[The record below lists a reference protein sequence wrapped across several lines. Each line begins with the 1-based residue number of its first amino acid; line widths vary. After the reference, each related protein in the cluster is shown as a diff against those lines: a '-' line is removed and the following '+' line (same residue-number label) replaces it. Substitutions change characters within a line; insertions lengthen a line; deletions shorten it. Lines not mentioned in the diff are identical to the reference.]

1 MSQPDSAADP
11 WAADRRA
18 AEAVVRHHAQLAE
31 TLGTYTAHL
40 LDAAD
45 RGDGQ
50 RVREV
55 REDLVKWLHADL
67 LPHAHA
73 EEGTLYR
80 EAAARPEGTLLVDG
94 MLNEHQAITA
104 LIRELENATSPVRV
118 AAAARAL
125 DAMFASHLAKENDL
139 VVPLL
144 VVAEDV
150 SVADLL
156 AGMHELIGGHGEHGH
171 GERGDTHHGGGHGA

>member
-1 MSQPDSAADP
+1 MSHPDSGADP
-11 WAADRRA
+11 QAADRRA

-31 TLGTYTAHL
+31 TLNTHTARL

-73 EEGTLYR
+73 EESTLYR
-80 EAAARPEGTLLVDG
+80 EAAARPEGGLLVDG

-104 LIRELENATSPVRV
+104 LIRELETATAPVRV

-144 VVAEDV
+144 VEAEDV
-150 SVADLL
+150 SVAALL
-156 AGMHELIGGHGEHGH
+156 EGMHELIGGHGH
-171 GERGDTHHGGGHGA
+171 GEAHHGGGHGA

>member
-1 MSQPDSAADP
+1 MSHTGNAAESQ
-11 WAADRRA
+11 DRRA
-18 AEAVVRHHAQLAE
+18 AEAVVRHHAHLAE
-31 TLGTYTAHL
+31 TLTTHTARL
-40 LDAAD
+40 LEAAD
-45 RGDGQ
+45 RADHT

-73 EEGTLYR
+73 EETTLYR
-80 EAAARPEGTLLVDG
+80 SAAAKPEGGLLIDG
-94 MLNEHQAITA
+94 MLNEHHAIA
-104 LIRELENATSPVRV
+104 DLIRELENATAPVRV

-144 VVAEDV
+144 VQAEDV
-150 SVADLL
+150 SVAALL
-156 AGMHELIGGHGEHGH
+156 EGMHELIGGHGEGHGGSHGNGEPTGGQHGH
-171 GERGDTHHGGGHGA
+171 